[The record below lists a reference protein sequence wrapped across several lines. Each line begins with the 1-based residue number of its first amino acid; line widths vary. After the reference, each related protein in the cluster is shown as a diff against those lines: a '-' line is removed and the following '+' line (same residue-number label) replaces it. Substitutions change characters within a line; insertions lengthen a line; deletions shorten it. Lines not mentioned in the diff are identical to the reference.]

1 MKMTMPVVNASI
13 EFDEDFKP
21 LYLSIAY
28 FDGSIECCHWDKIN
42 RLYSVEIEGGKKS

>member
-13 EFDEDFKP
+13 EFNEDFKP

-42 RLYSVEIEGGKKS
+42 RLYSVEIEGGKKR